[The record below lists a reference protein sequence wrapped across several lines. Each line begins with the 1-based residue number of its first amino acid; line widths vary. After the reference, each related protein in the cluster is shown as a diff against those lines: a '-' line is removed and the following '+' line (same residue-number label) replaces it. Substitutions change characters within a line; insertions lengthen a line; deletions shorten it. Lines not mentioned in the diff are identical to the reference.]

1 MYREEKEIGMMELLV
16 QAGVK
21 VDVDVEMKRSQSE
34 VGSQII
40 LDLNSILILNL
51 TFTLPH
57 SRHDDSSTQAPKA
70 RTIPP

>member
-1 MYREEKEIGMMELLV
+1 MYREEKEIGMIELLI

-40 LDLNSILILNL
+40 LDLNSNFILIFTSTL
-51 TFTLPH
+51 TT
-57 SRHDDSSTQAPKA
+57 
-70 RTIPP
+70 